1 VLVGAA
7 VVFLAA
13 LHELTVSALLYA
25 PGTETVAVVV
35 LNAELAGDLAS
46 TAAIGV
52 LLTAIV
58 LIVAIPIAAT
68 GRVTR
73 SVSAS

>member
-1 VLVGAA
+1 
-7 VVFLAA
+7 
-13 LHELTVSALLYA
+13 LTVSSLLYA

-35 LNAELAGDLAS
+35 LNAELAGDIAS

-58 LIVAIPIAAT
+58 LLVAVPIA
-68 GRVTR
+68 GSGSLTR
-73 SVSAS
+73 GVSSS